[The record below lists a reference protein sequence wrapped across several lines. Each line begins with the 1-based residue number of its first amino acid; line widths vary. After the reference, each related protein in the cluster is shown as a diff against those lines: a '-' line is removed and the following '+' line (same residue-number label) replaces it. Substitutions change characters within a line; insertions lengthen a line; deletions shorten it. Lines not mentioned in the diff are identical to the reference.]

1 MSLSSS
7 MEDYLEAIYE
17 IEKEKPAVRVRD
29 VAKKLR
35 VTMPSVNGALKN
47 LQALGLIRHHR
58 YEYIELTETGS
69 VQAAK
74 IAARHRIIL
83 VFLTGIIGVDEDT
96 AEAEACKME
105 HVLSAETMEK
115 LTAYIDRMSRNR
127 EQTENHE
134 NP

>member
-1 MSLSSS
+1 

-29 VAKKLR
+29 VARKLK

-47 LQALGLIRHHR
+47 LKALGLIRHRR
-58 YEYIELTETGS
+58 YEYIELTDIGS
-69 VQAAK
+69 AQAAK
-74 IAARHRIIL
+74 IAARHRIL
-83 VFLTGIIGVDEDT
+83 LLFLTGIIGVDADT

-115 LTAYIDRMSRNR
+115 FTEYIARMSGNR
-127 EQTENHE
+127 KHTENHE
-134 NP
+134 NSE